1 MVRIKT
7 GHRDVNGARLY
18 FEVRGEGPSVLF
30 VSGAT
35 GDAGHHAAVA
45 DRLADEFTVV
55 TYDRRGNSRSPRPA
69 GWSRTT
75 MEEQADDAAALLAS
89 LGCAPAAVFGTTSGG
104 AVIGCCLV
112 SRHPEAVRG
121 AILHE
126 PPLAAVL
133 PAEATGMAE
142 LKALIDEAMKRGG
155 PPAAV
160 EAFVR
165 SAAGDAFDAIPVDVR
180 ARMMGNGET
189 LFGCE
194 IEQFVSWRPDE
205 QALAGVRFPVKLLVG
220 EHTTPLFSAAA
231 HWLAERLRTS
241 IGTLPGGHAPYFDR
255 PEAVARTLRPLLREV
270 A

>member
-1 MVRIKT
+1 MVRTKT
-7 GHRDVNGARLY
+7 GHRDVNGTRLY
-18 FEVRGEGPSVLF
+18 FEVRGSGPSVLLI
-30 VSGAT
+30 SGAT

-55 TYDRRGNSRSPRPA
+55 TYDRRGNSRSPRPV

-89 LGCAPAAVFGTTSGG
+89 LGCAPAAVFGTSGG
-104 AVIGCCLV
+104 AVIACCLI
-112 SRHPEAVRG
+112 SRHSEAVRG

-133 PAEATGMAE
+133 PAEATGMGE
-142 LKALIDEAMKRGG
+142 LKALIDGAMKRGG
-155 PPAAV
+155 PPAAA

-165 SAAGDAFDAIPVDVR
+165 SAAGDAFDAIPADVR

-205 QALAGVRFPVKLLVG
+205 HALAGVRCPVRLLVG
-220 EHTTPLFSAAA
+220 EQTTPLFTSAMQ
-231 HWLAERLRTS
+231 WLAARLRTS
-241 IGTLPGGHAPYFDR
+241 VGTLPGGHAPYFDR
-255 PEAVARTLRPLLREV
+255 PDAVARTLRPLLREV
-270 A
+270 G

>member
-1 MVRIKT
+1 MLKIKT
-7 GHRDVNGARLY
+7 GHRDVHGARLY
-18 FEVRGEGPSVLF
+18 FEVRGGGPSVLLI
-30 VSGAT
+30 SGAT

-69 GWSRTT
+69 GWSKTT

-89 LGCAPAAVFGTTSGG
+89 VGCSPAAVFGTSGG
-104 AVIGCCLV
+104 AVIACCLML
-112 SRHPEAVRG
+112 RHPEAVRG
-121 AILHE
+121 VILHE
-126 PPLAAVL
+126 PPLAAVV
-133 PAEATGMAE
+133 PPEAAGMAE
-142 LKALIDEAMKRGG
+142 LQSRIGEAMTRGG

-165 SAAGDAFDAIPVDVR
+165 AAAGDAFDAIPPEVR

-194 IEQFVSWRPDE
+194 IEPFVSWRPDE
-205 QALAGVRFPVKLLVG
+205 QALARVGFPVKLLLG
-220 EHTTPLFSAAA
+220 EQTTPLFTSAVQ
-231 HWLAERLRTS
+231 WLSERLRTS
-241 IGTLPGGHAPYFDR
+241 VGTLAGGHTPYFDR
-255 PEAVARTLRPLLREV
+255 PDVVAGTLRPLLREV